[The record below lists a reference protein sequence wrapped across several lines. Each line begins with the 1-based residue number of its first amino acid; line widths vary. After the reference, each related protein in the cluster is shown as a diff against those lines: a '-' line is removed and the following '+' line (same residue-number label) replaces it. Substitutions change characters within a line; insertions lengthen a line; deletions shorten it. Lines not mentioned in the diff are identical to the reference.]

1 MAYSTLPTG
10 NPYTYLSTIMG
21 STGASNYGHYSNAKV
36 DALLDQL
43 KKTSDEATQKQLVQ
57 QIQQIALD
65 DHAYVYMVHTLVNDV
80 TAADV
85 QNLAMQGQYDWL
97 NYQMSYK

>member
-10 NPYTYLSTIMG
+10 NPYTYLSTVMG
-21 STGASNYGHYSNAKV
+21 TGGASNYGHYSNAKV
-36 DALLDQL
+36 DALLGQL
-43 KKTSDEATQKQLVQ
+43 KQTSDEAKQKELVK

-80 TAADV
+80 TASNV

>member
-1 MAYSTLPTG
+1 M
-10 NPYTYLSTIMG
+10 
-21 STGASNYGHYSNAKV
+21 
-36 DALLDQL
+36 LDQL
-43 KKTSDEATQKQLVQ
+43 KKTSDETTQKQLVQ

>member
-1 MAYSTLPTG
+1 MLGRNIPFTAIQT
-10 NPYTYLSTIMG
+10 
-21 STGASNYGHYSNAKV
+21 A
-36 DALLDQL
+36 
-43 KKTSDEATQKQLVQ
+43 SDEIATNAFNPQGKTVDRVLDEAEQKELVK

-85 QNLAMQGQYDWL
+85 ENLAMQGQYDWL